1 MCVSCVWWQTL
12 VDDAQ
17 YRIRH
22 LSEEREWW
30 SWTERLASAVRALE
44 SAALGPEGHLA
55 SFQAELD
62 LVRSLAATRP
72 LYKAVAHHIEAQAS
86 RYTPS
91 PNTPS
96 SNTPSSSP
104 PNMHHMGC

>member
-1 MCVSCVWWQTL
+1 L

-30 SWTERLASAVRALE
+30 SWTERLASAVRGLE

-86 RYTPS
+86 RYTP
-91 PNTPS
+91 PQQHS
-96 SNTPSSSP
+96 SNTPP
-104 PNMHHMGC
+104 PTQMVITWRADTAGAT